1 MLVGISMRAVRYDHD
16 EGGNTY
22 DVRSG
27 WGRDLQKA
35 EEITEVAS
43 TMYEGEGEF
52 QKTETFEDIICVCP

>member
-1 MLVGISMRAVRYDHD
+1 MIMMREGTHMTSAVG
-16 EGGNTY
+16 G
-22 DVRSG
+22 
-27 WGRDLQKA
+27 GRDLQKA